1 MSSTPGYDGTRLERS
16 ASHAQRHSSPPAPPA
31 LQVGT
36 LLYSFL
42 LLLSLLPIARLHS
55 SLLFNQKYAEEVAA
69 RSQQRTLLNSLTA
82 AFGLAALYHGVVKAG
97 KWLVAVARRLAV
109 RCCFGF
115 VYTAVEAPTDDGG
128 AAKAA
133 VVAATEAPPNDHV
146 MLAHDDLTAPGP
158 PPPTAPEPPAVRL
171 RGRAAISL
179 AAAARMALMVRGSD
193 DLRPSTAP
201 RPSAIPEDGD
211 YEGGPGG
218 GSLTPSPTE
227 TPPDEAPS
235 LSSPVRVRERSGG
248 SKWARG
254 ARYALAQRFSEPQS
268 VLRPVGELTRP
279 QRHALLLGALRP
291 LATVLAK
298 RFGFQTT
305 HAVPGAAGEAIPSNL
320 ANQLEHVAALL
331 ANRMD
336 AEPQRSFEHSL
347 QAAAESL
354 HDKVLANYIGW
365 VAHVGLPS
373 VVREPRRGDS
383 DLITLASTDV
393 SIWGFLSAE
402 EGAVWLLN
410 ARLNRILLYFL
421 IWGEAANLRH
431 APECLCFL
439 FYCAASSLLLPD
451 TSKAETVV
459 THVPSPHLYAWVAGG
474 NEAILKA
481 SGKLGRHQEYHPEA
495 DAAVP
500 ALELPDAPPEHF
512 LNSVVTPLYRYL
524 HFHVLT
530 RAGDHIATRVMC
542 DGTRLGQR
550 APGPHSFP

>member
-1 MSSTPGYDGTRLERS
+1 M
-16 ASHAQRHSSPPAPPA
+16 
-31 LQVGT
+31 
-36 LLYSFL
+36 
-42 LLLSLLPIARLHS
+42 
-55 SLLFNQKYAEEVAA
+55 
-69 RSQQRTLLNSLTA
+69 
-82 AFGLAALYHGVVKAG
+82 
-97 KWLVAVARRLAV
+97 
-109 RCCFGF
+109 
-115 VYTAVEAPTDDGG
+115 
-128 AAKAA
+128 
-133 VVAATEAPPNDHV
+133 
-146 MLAHDDLTAPGP
+146 
-158 PPPTAPEPPAVRL
+158 
-171 RGRAAISL
+171 
-179 AAAARMALMVRGSD
+179 
-193 DLRPSTAP
+193 
-201 RPSAIPEDGD
+201 
-211 YEGGPGG
+211 
-218 GSLTPSPTE
+218 
-227 TPPDEAPS
+227 
-235 LSSPVRVRERSGG
+235 RVRERSGG

-354 HDKVLANYIGW
+354 HNKVLANYIGW

-451 TSKAETVV
+451 TSSGDGRDPRPEPPPV
-459 THVPSPHLYAWVAGG
+459 AWVAGG
-474 NEAILKA
+474 NEATLKA
-481 SGKLGRHQEYHPEA
+481 SASLTAPGVSSGGRRRRPRARAAGCAAGALSEVGG
-495 DAAVP
+495 DAA
-500 ALELPDAPPEHF
+500 H
-512 LNSVVTPLYRYL
+512 RYL

-530 RAGDHIATRVMC
+530 SAGDHIATRVMYDDLNEC
-542 DGTRLGQR
+542 FWLRGQLVLLSPDLHPVRLRPARAARHAGLVRCAVPRARRQRTRRRPWASARQR
-550 APGPHSFP
+550 EGRAGEQDARLTVSRGCARDAAHRRRAGLLR